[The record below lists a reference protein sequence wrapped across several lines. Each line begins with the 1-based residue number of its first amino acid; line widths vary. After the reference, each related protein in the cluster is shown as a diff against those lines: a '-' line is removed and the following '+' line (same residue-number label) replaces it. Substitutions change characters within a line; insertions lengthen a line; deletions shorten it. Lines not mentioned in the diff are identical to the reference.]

1 MNKVI
6 IAICFLLSIITG
18 LFDDASGQE
27 FVAPVNYN
35 PFVHRQPA
43 TPNRFAKKT
52 ATTPLTLP
60 FFEDFTGYGIFP
72 DTNKWVDYEVYI
84 NNTMCVSPISR
95 GVATF
100 DALNS
105 MGVPYDSFSNTNF
118 IYADSLTSQPIDISA
133 DTVGDSLYFSFFYQ
147 PQGNGFYPLPEDSL
161 MLYFVDRYGGFVKVW
176 STPGTTLQPF
186 QQVMIPITDSIFFH
200 NAFQFRFVNIAA
212 LYWSDAIWNVDYIR
226 LDKNRTVGDTTV
238 PDVAFT
244 SNPTFLLNDYS
255 YMPYN
260 QFKANAL
267 SEMSAQVSDTI
278 QNSTSSGQSIN
289 YTMVVT
295 DRSSGSILSTGASS
309 IGMPGYSSQQV
320 SQPFSVPLAS
330 LPAYP
335 LNTKVDFDIEYYLQ
349 STASTGT
356 KANDTIFRKQIFDNY
371 LAYDDG
377 TAEKSYYLNLSPT
390 LDGRVAIEYHLNEP
404 DTMRGMA
411 IYFGRQ
417 IPYPIYKTFN
427 IFVWTALG
435 GVNGAP
441 VDVAIDSL
449 EFAIPSYADTQ
460 NHFWIYTFAT
470 PLLLPAGTFYAGT
483 QQPAESGDD
492 SLYLGLDVNRVG
504 SNHAYFNVLHVWQP
518 SLISGA
524 IMMRPILGS
533 FVEGTAISNVTVT
546 KQEWTVMPN
555 PATDILRFEYEGNN
569 DAAYRITDVRGNTV
583 QQGSVLNRHTI
594 DISRLIPGLY
604 FVNLVNNGISGA
616 PQKIIKL

>member
-18 LFDDASGQE
+18 RFNDASGQE

-35 PFVHRQPA
+35 PFVHKQPA

-60 FFEDFTGYGIFP
+60 FFEDFTGYDIFP

-118 IYADSLTSQPIDISA
+118 IYADSLTSRPIDISA
-133 DTVGDSLYFSFFYQ
+133 DTVGDSLYLSFFYQ
-147 PQGNGFYPLPEDSL
+147 PQGNGFYPLAEDSL
-161 MLYFVDRYGGFVKVW
+161 MLYFADKYGGFVKVW
-176 STPGTTLQPF
+176 STPGTALQPF

-226 LDKNRTVGDTTV
+226 LDKNRTAGDTTV

-244 SNPTFLLNDYS
+244 SNSTFLLNDYS

-260 QFKANAL
+260 QFKINAL

-295 DRSSGSILSTGASS
+295 DRASGSILSTGTSA

-320 SQPFSVPLAS
+320 SEPFSVPLAS

-449 EFAIPSYADTQ
+449 EFATPSYADTQ

-492 SLYLGLDVNRVG
+492 SLYFGLDVNRVG

-533 FVEGTAISNVTVT
+533 FVEGTAISNVTEAKT
-546 KQEWTVMPN
+546 EWSVMPN
-555 PATDILRFEYEGNN
+555 PATDVLRFEYESNTA
-569 DAAYRITDVRGNTV
+569 AAYRITDVRGNTV
-583 QQGSVLNRHTI
+583 QQGSVLSGHTI

-604 FVNLVNNGISGA
+604 FVNLVNSGICGA